1 MGTPRAIPKS
11 VQDYISSFSPPVRA
25 SLRKIRATIR
35 RAAPGAMETISY
47 GIPAF
52 TLNGPLIYFAAFK
65 SHISIYPMKAA
76 IRAQFK
82 KELTGYL
89 SGKATA
95 KFPLDKPIPYSLIE
109 RVVKFRVKENLADTD

>member
-1 MGTPRAIPKS
+1 
-11 VQDYISSFSPPVRA
+11 
-25 SLRKIRATIR
+25 
-35 RAAPGAMETISY
+35 
-47 GIPAF
+47 
-52 TLNGPLIYFAAFK
+52 
-65 SHISIYPMKAA
+65 MKAA
-76 IRAQFK
+76 IRVQFK